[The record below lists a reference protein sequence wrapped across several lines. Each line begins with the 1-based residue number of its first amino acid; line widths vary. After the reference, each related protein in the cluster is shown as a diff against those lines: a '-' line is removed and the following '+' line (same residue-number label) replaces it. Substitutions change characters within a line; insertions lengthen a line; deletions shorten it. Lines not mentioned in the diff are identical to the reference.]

1 MRVLVRRLPNISPQQ
16 KPVRKSQVRQTLVI
30 LQGNNNNNNNIT
42 VHWYYCV
49 SASPSIPDQPSSA
62 PNRCACASSLRY
74 YCRDIHT
81 AAAQQLGGALNIL
94 PSPFLWSWA
103 LVEFRWIRRR
113 LDCLR
118 FGRSLIEA
126 EAASTLLH
134 SSRRHL
140 HDTSAAHHRL
150 ARYYSTTGLSSAST
164 RYHLVAYS
172 TTNNTND
179 TAPACAQHQ
188 PAADTNCS
196 PPGSR
201 NTTQSSLHP
210 RSYYG
215 ITTSQ
220 APSFLPALNV
230 RRLIYTRLPR
240 RLLCTYTHLLA
251 SLPLLSMCQ

>member
-30 LQGNNNNNNNIT
+30 PKGGNNNSHPRQPFDIT
-42 VHWYYCV
+42 VAV
-49 SASPSIPDQPSSA
+49 DSRSALV
-62 PNRCACASSLRY
+62 CAEPLCASSPRSCSTLF
-74 YCRDIHT
+74 T
-81 AAAQQLGGALNIL
+81 PAAQQLGGALNIL

-103 LVEFRWIRRR
+103 LVEFRWTRRR

-126 EAASTLLH
+126 EAASTLSN

-140 HDTSAAHHRL
+140 HDTSAAHPRL
-150 ARYYSTTGLSSAST
+150 AHHCSTIGLSSASA

-172 TTNNTND
+172 SNNTD
-179 TAPACAQHQ
+179 YIAAPACAQHQ

-196 PPGSR
+196 PHGSR
-201 NTTQSSLHP
+201 STTQSSLHP

-220 APSFLPALNV
+220 APSFLPALYV

-240 RLLCTYTHLLA
+240 RLLCTYTRLLA
-251 SLPLLSMCQ
+251 SLPLPSMCQ

>member
-1 MRVLVRRLPNISPQQ
+1 
-16 KPVRKSQVRQTLVI
+16 
-30 LQGNNNNNNNIT
+30 
-42 VHWYYCV
+42 
-49 SASPSIPDQPSSA
+49 
-62 PNRCACASSLRY
+62 
-74 YCRDIHT
+74 
-81 AAAQQLGGALNIL
+81 
-94 PSPFLWSWA
+94 
-103 LVEFRWIRRR
+103 
-113 LDCLR
+113 LR

-126 EAASTLLH
+126 EAASTLSN

-140 HDTSAAHHRL
+140 LHTTAAHHRL
-150 ARYYSTTGLSSAST
+150 ARCHRTIGLSSAST

-172 TTNNTND
+172 TNNTND
-179 TAPACAQHQ
+179 IAPACAQHQ
-188 PAADTNCS
+188 PAADPNCS

-201 NTTQSSLHP
+201 STTQSSLHP
-210 RSYYG
+210 RSYSG